1 MKLTPRRRAIAIAG
15 GTFLLGIVVAVVAA
29 PPIARRKLAATA
41 AAQHLTLDVGSV
53 RPGFFA
59 VTLKDVRVAPAGE
72 TGISAT
78 FPEIRVGLSVSLS
91 PRRIE
96 VHHGDLVL
104 QGTPAELEAKL
115 SRWKAAR
122 APTPPS
128 TKKEEREIV
137 VDGIALSWSS
147 PDGALDVKGASLVV
161 EGDRLTLRAETLT
174 AKRPEGEVAVA
185 GASIGLDEQRRL
197 QRLQC
202 DTVTLALA
210 GKSPSTAAPA
220 ETSTAPPEPPP
231 LPVVAPK
238 RGEKAAKKAP
248 PPPPPPDA
256 VPFTEIVA
264 FPSLEKVRA
273 QIGVVTGLLAEKLP
287 EGSEV
292 RVPALSVE
300 VRGATPFSVGPGNF
314 TLLRGKETVVVS
326 FKSTGAAG
334 STPLSLEVVSPM
346 GAGEPSLTLDGG
358 PIPLSLLGLREGA
371 LGFVEVSR
379 ATLFAKG
386 RVSLEAKGESLSFD
400 GEVKLANASI
410 HQPKLSRET
419 LRGLNVGVAARGLA
433 TSGSVRLDDARLEV
447 GTTHLGVHGS
457 VEQDTSHLHANLAFD
472 LPAVSCQDLAASV
485 PQGLMPTVRGMR
497 FSGAFGARGRLA
509 FDTKNLDALEL
520 DYGVDD
526 RCRATEVP
534 SGVSRERFATAF
546 THTITHPDGTLG
558 EARTGPG
565 SGNWTEL
572 GGISPFMPIAVLT
585 TEDGTFFRHHGFN
598 HTAIRQS
605 LIANVKARKFLR
617 GASTI
622 TMQLAKNLFLVRE
635 KTLSRKLEE
644 IVLANY
650 LEQVFRKDDLM
661 ELYLNVVEFGP
672 DVYGITQAAG
682 HYFGRAP
689 LELNLPEC
697 LFLASILPSPVR
709 SHHLADH
716 GELPEHWGRHLQA
729 LMRIAERGHRIT
741 PVELEEGLAT
751 TVVFHK
757 PGTPRPPPRA
767 PRKIHGDPD
776 SPEPEESNDWHRLD

>member
-1 MKLTPRRRAIAIAG
+1 LKLTPRRRAIAAIASG
-15 GTFLLGIVVAVVAA
+15 ALLLGAVAVVVGT
-29 PPIARRKLAATA
+29 PPLARRKVAAVA
-41 AAQHLTLDVGSV
+41 QAQHLTIDVGSV
-53 RPGFFA
+53 RPGFFS
-59 VTLKDVRVAPAGE
+59 VTLKNVRVAPAGE

-78 FPEIRVGLSVSLS
+78 FPEIRVGLSATFA
-91 PRRIE
+91 PRRVE
-96 VHHGDLVL
+96 VHHGELAL
-104 QGTPAELEAKL
+104 EGTVAELEEKL
-115 SRWKAAR
+115 ARWKAAR
-122 APTPPS
+122 PPRPT
-128 TKKEEREIV
+128 TEAKKDQRELV
-137 VDGIALSWSS
+137 VDGLALTWSS
-147 PDGALDVKGASLVV
+147 LEGSLEVKGASVLFDD
-161 EGDRLTLRAETLT
+161 ERLTVRAEAVH
-174 AKRPEGEVAVA
+174 AKRGEGELAVS
-185 GASIGLDEQRRL
+185 GASLGLDEQKHL

-202 DTVTLALA
+202 DTITVSLA
-210 GKSPSTAAPA
+210 GRAVEAALPAAEPSAA
-220 ETSTAPPEPPP
+220 PEPPP
-231 LPVVAPK
+231 LPAPPPK
-238 RGEKAAKKAP
+238 RGEKPAKKPPAP
-248 PPPPPPDA
+248 SPEA

-264 FPSLEKVRA
+264 FPKLDKLRA
-273 QIGVVTGLLAEKLP
+273 QLAAVTRLTSEKMP
-287 EGSEV
+287 EGSEI
-292 RVPALSVE
+292 RFPALAVE
-300 VRGATPFSVGPGNF
+300 VRGATPFSVGPGSF
-314 TLLRGKETVVVS
+314 TLLRGKSTVVVS
-326 FKSTGAAG
+326 FKSSGAAAG
-334 STPLSLEVVSPM
+334 SAPLSVELVSPI
-346 GAGEPSLTLDGG
+346 GEGEPSLTLEGG

-371 LGFVEVSR
+371 LGLVEVSR
-379 ATLFAKG
+379 ATLSAKG
-386 RVSLEAKGESLSFD
+386 RVALEAKGESASFD
-400 GEVKLANASI
+400 GEVRLANASI

-419 LRGLNVGVAARGLA
+419 LRGLTVGVAARGLA
-433 TSGSVRLDDARLEV
+433 TSGSLRLDDARLEV
-447 GTTHLGVHGS
+447 GTTHLGLHGS

-472 LPAVSCQDLAASV
+472 LPSVACQDLATSV

-520 DYGVDD
+520 EYTVDD
-526 RCRATEVP
+526 RCRAIEVP
-534 SGVSRERFATAF
+534 NGVSRERFATAF

-672 DVYGITQAAG
+672 DVYGITQAAA

-709 SHHLADH
+709 SHHLAER

-729 LMRIAERGHRIT
+729 LMRIAERGHRIS
-741 PVELEEGLAT
+741 PAELEEGLAE

-757 PGTPRPPPRA
+757 PGTPRPPPRP
-767 PRKIHGDPD
+767 PRRARGDVDPD
-776 SPEPEESNDWHRLD
+776 PEESTDWHRLD